1 MNTIVSESRK
11 IFSLRS
17 TWVYLAI
24 ITAGLTVANVLM
36 EVIRNDDS
44 AFHSSNVAISAIFA
58 VVIMIF
64 SSATLVGG
72 DLKNGTV
79 AWSYLSTNRRMKV
92 LASQILVI
100 TVANVAA
107 AALAGILGMLINVA
121 LGASYDFSS
130 FVHYPDNAVFL
141 FTFAEYIVYTLLAT
155 GLAYILRSGTFA
167 AMLLIIEYFVIES
180 VLTSLDAGWA
190 KIILQILPDT
200 NLRTFFQGQDTF
212 GLMAPQWVSGI
223 IVLAMVVAVLG
234 GAAAVQR
241 RRAVV

>member
-24 ITAGLTVANVLM
+24 ITVGLTAANVLM
-36 EVIRNDDS
+36 GAIRTDDS
-44 AFHSSNVAISAIFA
+44 VLQSSDLAIGAIFA

-72 DLKNGTV
+72 DLQKGTV
-79 AWSYLSTNRRMKV
+79 AWSYLSTNRRLQV
-92 LASQILVI
+92 LSSQIFVI

-107 AALAGILGMLINVA
+107 AALAGMLGMLFNAA
-121 LGASYDFSS
+121 LGSSYDFSS

-141 FTFAEYIVYTLLAT
+141 FTFVEYIVYTLLAT

-180 VLTSLDAGWA
+180 VLTSMDMGWA
-190 KIILQILPDT
+190 KYILQILPDA

-212 GLMAPQWVSGI
+212 GLMAPQWASGV